1 MVRALVGLSTMTRVC
16 AKGGQVTVTLFIAP
30 SRRLQRI
37 DRKPQA
43 RTKAQ
48 LQSPEPLC
56 PARAMPEL
64 GALFLSTQA
73 LAAPGDLL
81 NLALNAG
88 AIAPEGAVLLA
99 MLATLLVDLAGEK
112 VSVRWVPPICY
123 AGLGT
128 ALVLLALQWN
138 APLESSFLG
147 AFLPDHLALSLIHI

>member
-1 MVRALVGLSTMTRVC
+1 
-16 AKGGQVTVTLFIAP
+16 
-30 SRRLQRI
+30 
-37 DRKPQA
+37 
-43 RTKAQ
+43 
-48 LQSPEPLC
+48 
-56 PARAMPEL
+56 MPEL

-88 AIAPEGAVLLA
+88 AVAPEGAVLLA

-128 ALVLLALQWN
+128 A
-138 APLESSFLG
+138 
-147 AFLPDHLALSLIHI
+147 